1 MKVNGFYMNIR
12 QQSWTKQE
20 YDVWQVAARYLNNKQ
35 QGLEVPFDFHLN
47 TGDISQNANRS
58 NI

>member
-1 MKVNGFYMNIR
+1 MQGMRILWTTD

-47 TGDISQNANRS
+47 TGVTYSS
-58 NI
+58 LY